1 MQNIPIVSDYY
12 SIKGILLHPEA
23 QITILQLKMAMEK
36 GLLPSGINVNDPT
49 YSSNQQLVHI
59 CRTLLSEIEKKSR
72 LQMDLQQAYRGGR
85 VSKLY
90 KINLVHL

>member
-1 MQNIPIVSDYY
+1 
-12 SIKGILLHPEA
+12 
-23 QITILQLKMAMEK
+23 MAMEK

-49 YSSNQQLVHI
+49 YSSNQQLIHI

-85 VSKLY
+85 VSTKVIESILCDKL
-90 KINLVHL
+90 IRVAQISLGIQ

>member
-1 MQNIPIVSDYY
+1 
-12 SIKGILLHPEA
+12 
-23 QITILQLKMAMEK
+23 MAMEK

-90 KINLVHL
+90 KVNLVHVK